1 MTFDPDDVQQQVI
14 DATDPVLLVLGGAG
28 TGKTS
33 TAAAAVR
40 AELERQDLE
49 RSAHPSRTGR
59 ALFLSFS
66 RAAVSQILDRS
77 ANILGSYQERVET
90 TTYHAFAWELIQ
102 RFGNVIG
109 QPEPQLT
116 SAAEA
121 KLLAPGSKILYKDL
135 LPLAMRICQVPA
147 VAQHLR
153 TRWSIIVCDEFQD
166 TDRRQFQLLTTICGS
181 ARLLL
186 LGDLNQCIYRTLPGV
201 VGVGPE
207 RVADALALD
216 GARQIDL
223 LPASHRDPTG
233 VLPAAAEAIRRRDFG
248 HEALSTAIR
257 DRRLRIHADLGP
269 DEEAD
274 LVASHV
280 QQLLDEGHLS
290 VAVFSHHI
298 DSTTELSDQLRDLD
312 IDHEIVGLPESLTA
326 ALHAQHAMIAF
337 AVDGSGW
344 DRVRYRL
351 AVFVTSSVRGE
362 RVPPLAY
369 QILRATPGILARRLD
384 SLYDQLRQ
392 ADPQDALLLAAQ
404 AHRGIGLPRGQ
415 RHWDRAAQLLR
426 PLMAQSL
433 RRAPDNAGALKL
445 LDQAVTERGVS
456 LLTCETDGA
465 NAETPVQ
472 LMGLYQAKGRE
483 ADATVVVLR
492 DRDFFGTEPPPYLDG
507 SRLLYVVL
515 TRARHTTVV
524 LLFGS
529 PPHLVAPLRGLSRFE
544 RPGQ

>member
-1 MTFDPDDVQQQVI
+1 MTFDPDDAQRQVI
-14 DATDPVLLVLGGAG
+14 DATDPVVLVLGGAG
-28 TGKTS
+28 TGKTT

-40 AELERQDLE
+40 AELERHDQEHPE
-49 RSAHPSRTGR
+49 RPPRTSR

-77 ANILGSYQERVET
+77 AQVLGPYQDRVET

-102 RFGNVIG
+102 RFGNAVG
-109 QPEPQLT
+109 LPAPELT

-121 KLLAPGSKILYKDL
+121 KLLATGGKILYKDL
-135 LPLAMRICQVPA
+135 LPLALQICQVPA
-147 VAQHLR
+147 VAQHLQA
-153 TRWSIIVCDEFQD
+153 RWSIIVCDEFQD
-166 TDRRQFQLLTTICGS
+166 TDRRQFQLLTAIRGS

-207 RVADALALD
+207 RVADALALE

-233 VLPAAAEAIRRRDFG
+233 VLPAAAEAVRQRDFA
-248 HEALSTAIR
+248 HDALTTAIR
-257 DRRLRIHADLGP
+257 DRRLRVHAQLPP

-274 LVASHV
+274 LVAAHV
-280 QQLLDEGHLS
+280 QQLLDEGHQS

-298 DSTTELSDQLRDLD
+298 DSTTELSDQLRALG
-312 IDHEIVGLPESLTA
+312 IDHEIIGLPECLTA

-337 AVDGSGW
+337 AVEGAGW
-344 DRVRYRL
+344 KRVRYQL
-351 AVFVTSSVRGE
+351 AVFVTSSVRGNG
-362 RVPPLAY
+362 VPPLAY
-369 QILRATPGILARRLD
+369 QLARATPGILERRLEA
-384 SLYDQLRQ
+384 LHDQLHE

-404 AHRGIGLPRGQ
+404 AHRGIGLPRGH

-433 RRAPDNAGALKL
+433 RRAPDAAGALKF

-456 LLTCETDGA
+456 LLTYETDGID
-465 NAETPVQ
+465 AETSVQ

-483 ADATVVVLR
+483 ADATIVVLR
-492 DRDFFGTEPPPYLDG
+492 DRDFFGTEPPPYPDG

-515 TRARHTTVV
+515 TRARHTTVI

-529 PPHLVAPLRGLSRFE
+529 PPPLVAPLQRLSRLE
-544 RPGQ
+544 GHAQ